1 MKFKFNEEKAI
12 SAILYISKK
21 LLSATDKRIKAD
33 FHKIFKILYFADQKH
48 LHRYGRPIVGDCYIA
63 MKSGPVP
70 SRIYDI
76 LKDAKDKKDYT
87 NFIDVRGYY
96 VHPKQ
101 EPDMDMF
108 SESDIECIDKSIEEN
123 KYLTFDELLEKS
135 HDSAYKKATK
145 DDKISLSEIAKAG
158 GTSKEMLS
166 YIKTLAENETI
177 LGA

>member
-1 MKFKFNEEKAI
+1 
-12 SAILYISKK
+12 
-21 LLSATDKRIKAD
+21 
-33 FHKIFKILYFADQKH
+33 
-48 LHRYGRPIVGDCYIA
+48 
-63 MKSGPVP
+63 
-70 SRIYDI
+70 
-76 LKDAKDKKDYT
+76 
-87 NFIDVRGYY
+87 
-96 VHPKQ
+96 
-101 EPDMDMF
+101 MF

-166 YIKTLAENETI
+166 YIKTLAENEAI